1 MKVSNKNPSMFKKS
15 RIQTK
20 ILHFLK
26 TKAKKDS
33 NKDLMYPMVYA
44 TKEGPSPEDD
54 SLVTSL

>member
-1 MKVSNKNPSMFKKS
+1 MFKKS